1 MPPVIFSR
9 YGLIAAARDH
19 GRTERSPGR
28 QPTPGGRIMSQA
40 SAQRN
45 REYLDWATNLPDPVR
60 DGHVMF
66 TPDSN

>member
-19 GRTERSPGR
+19 ARTERSPGR
-28 QPTPGGRIMSQA
+28 GRIMSQA